1 MAWEYHPYLLPLVLA
16 AIIAAVLAVLAWQR
30 RATSGSRS
38 FVLLMAAVAW
48 WSLGYAMELG
58 AVELQ
63 AKIFWSNFNFVAV
76 VTVPTAWLAFC
87 LEYTGR
93 EDLLT
98 RRNMALLTT
107 EPVVILLLIW
117 SDGGHHLFRSQVG
130 LDTSGAAVMLAPV
143 YGAVFWVNAIY
154 SYVLLAVGTLLLVQA
169 FFRAPRLYRAQT
181 GAILVGAVLPWIGNA
196 LHIFNLSPIPNLD
209 WTPFSFTLTGITI
222 AWGLFRFGLLDV
234 GPVARSAV
242 FEDMQDGVL
251 VVDERGRLA
260 DLNPTA
266 QRILRWREEEV
277 VGQRLSRVLV
287 ADVSNP
293 AFAGGELAELLT
305 GPLTEEDGI
314 ETEIAIGSEE
324 RRRYYDVRMTSLR
337 RRRGRYAGR
346 LIVLRDVTERR
357 QAEEALA
364 TARDHA
370 LEMSRLKTE
379 LLANVSHDLRTPLNV
394 ILGYA
399 DMLLGGVHGSLS
411 EGQSRATG
419 RILTN
424 AKQLA
429 SVVNDLLDQAEL
441 EAGWLELRIASFSP
455 ADLVDEVVSILA
467 DEARERGLALVTD
480 VADSMPGDV
489 VGDPQRTGQI
499 LMNLVVNALKFTE
512 KGQVRIR
519 LYGLD
524 EEMWAI
530 EVSDTGRGIPEEAQ
544 GYIFDPF
551 RQVDGSPT
559 REQGGVGLGLSLV
572 HHLVEMMG
580 GQIKLDT
587 IVGRGSTFTVVLP
600 IALTQEAR
608 A

>member
-16 AIIAAVLAVLAWQR
+16 AVVAVVIAVLAWQR
-30 RATSGSRS
+30 RSTSGTRS
-38 FVLLMAAVAW
+38 FMLLMAAVAW

-63 AKIFWSNFNFVAV
+63 AKLFWSDFNFVAV
-76 VTVPTAWLAFC
+76 VTVPAAWLSFC

-93 EDLLT
+93 DDLLT
-98 RRNMALLTT
+98 SRNLVLMAI

-117 SDGGHHLFRSQVG
+117 SDGAHHLFRSQVS

-143 YGAVFWVNAIY
+143 YGTVFWVNAVY
-154 SYVLLAVGTLLLVQA
+154 SYVLLAMGTLLLVRA

-196 LHIFNLSPIPNLD
+196 LHIFGLSPIPNLD
-209 WTPFSFTLTGITI
+209 WTPFSFALTGIAV

-242 FEDMQDGVL
+242 FEGIHDGVL
-251 VVDERGRLA
+251 VLDNQGRLV

-266 QRILRWREEEV
+266 QRILSWREEEV
-277 VGQRLSRVLV
+277 VGQPLAQVLV
-287 ADVSNP
+287 ADVGNP
-293 AFAGGELAELLT
+293 VLVTGELVELLA
-305 GPLTEEDGI
+305 GSSSEQDEV
-314 ETEIAIGSEE
+314 ETEVAVGSEE
-324 RRRYYDVRMTSLR
+324 QRRYYDVRNTLLR
-337 RRRGRYAGR
+337 GRRGRLAGR
-346 LIVLRDVTERR
+346 LIVLRDVTDRR

-364 TARDHA
+364 LARDHA

-399 DMLLGGVHGSLS
+399 DMLLGGVHGSLT
-411 EGQSRATG
+411 EGQVRSMG

-441 EAGWLELRIASFSP
+441 EAGWLELRIASFNP
-455 ADLVDEVVSILA
+455 AELVEEVVSILS
-467 DEARERGLALVTD
+467 DEARERGLALVID
-480 VADSMPGDV
+480 VAASMPHDV

-499 LMNLVVNALKFTE
+499 LMNLVINAIKFTDE
-512 KGQVRIR
+512 GQVRIR

-524 EEMWAI
+524 EETWAI
-530 EVSDTGRGIPEEAQ
+530 EVSDTGRGIPPEAQ

-551 RQVDGSPT
+551 RQVDSSPT

-580 GQIKLDT
+580 GQIRLDST
-587 IVGRGSTFTVVLP
+587 VGRGSTFTVILP
-600 IALTQEAR
+600 IALTQEEPA
-608 A
+608 